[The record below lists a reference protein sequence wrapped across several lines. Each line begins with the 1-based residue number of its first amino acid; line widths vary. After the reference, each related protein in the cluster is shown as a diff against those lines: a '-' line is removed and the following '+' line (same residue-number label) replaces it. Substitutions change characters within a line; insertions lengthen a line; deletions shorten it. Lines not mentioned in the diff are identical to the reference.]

1 VRSLRRTCGLLTLVL
16 LVSACSAAP
25 PAPPAAQNAPA
36 KPAESSAATPA
47 AAKPADSGAPKP
59 TAAAPTSAP
68 AAAQPAAGGEKV
80 LVVAQPGDATTMD
93 ANMHNNTPTRNIHL
107 NLFGS
112 PVLRDAEGKIQPA
125 LAESWSN
132 PDPLTWV
139 FKIRK
144 GVKFHNGNDLTA
156 EDLKFSLERI
166 LDPANK
172 SPRASNWPSVDK
184 IEVPDPYTFVIHTK
198 EPYPLTLA
206 RMSGSFDIVSKKYFE
221 EVGTEK
227 AIQDPVGTGPYKF
240 KEWTKNQQVV
250 LEAFDGYWG
259 GRPKIDRVIFRSIP
273 EPSTRLAELLAG
285 TVDIVTDVSADQA
298 ADLEGKSG
306 VKVVN
311 ADATRV
317 EFVALDNTREGPLQ
331 DVRVRQALNY
341 AVDKEGLLKA
351 LYGGHGQAI
360 GQVVSQPMF
369 GYNPDVKPYP
379 YDPDKA
385 KQLLAD
391 AGFANGLS
399 IDFECSQSD
408 KDTCE
413 AIALQLGKVGV
424 TAKLTVYDN
433 TVSAQRFNQHQS
445 SPMFFSTWLGATQD
459 AEGTLTPRI
468 ASAGRSAYF
477 SDPDVDKEIKAGAST
492 VNEADR
498 LKVYLPLMAEL
509 KDKAPWI
516 YLWQGTDTYA
526 VSQRLSGWVPRPDSY
541 LILRGAQVQ

>member
-1 VRSLRRTCGLLTLVL
+1 MRSLRRISGLLALVIL
-16 LVSACSAAP
+16 ATACSAAP
-25 PAPPAAQNAPA
+25 PSPPPAQNAPA
-36 KPAESSAATPA
+36 KPTEATAAKAADA
-47 AAKPADSGAPKP
+47 AARPTAPP
-59 TAAAPTSAP
+59 AAAPTSAP
-68 AAAQPAAGGEKV
+68 AAAKPAASGGEKV

-107 NLFGS
+107 NMFGS
-112 PVLRDAEGKIQPA
+112 PVLRDNDGKIQPA

-139 FKIRK
+139 FKVRK
-144 GVKFHNGNDLTA
+144 GVKFHNGYDLTA
-156 EDLKFSLERI
+156 DDLKFSLERI
-166 LDPANK
+166 LDPQTK

-184 IEVPDPYTFVIHTK
+184 LEVPDPYTFIVHTK
-198 EPYPLTLA
+198 EPYALTLA
-206 RMSGSFDIVSKKYFE
+206 RMSGSFDIVSKKYYE
-221 EVGTEK
+221 EVGAEK
-227 AIQDPVGTGPYKF
+227 AIQNPVGTGPFKF

-250 LEAFDGYWG
+250 LEAFDQYWG
-259 GRPKIDRVIFRSIP
+259 GRPKIDRVIFRAIP

-285 TVDIVTDVSADQA
+285 TVDVVTDVSADQA
-298 ADLEGKSG
+298 ADLETKSG

-311 ADATRV
+311 ANATRV
-317 EFVALDNTREGPLQ
+317 EFIALDNTRDGPLK

-341 AVDKEGLLKA
+341 AVDKDGLLKA
-351 LYGGHGQAI
+351 LYGGHGSVI
-360 GQVVSQPMF
+360 GQPLSQSMF

-391 AGFANGLS
+391 AGFGSGLS
-399 IDFECSQSD
+399 IDFDCGQAD

-413 AIALQLGKVGV
+413 AIGLQLSKVGV
-424 TAKLTVYDN
+424 KANLQVFDN
-433 TVSAQRFNQHQS
+433 TVSAQRFNQHQT
-445 SPMFFSTWLGATQD
+445 SPMFFSTWLGATLD

-468 ASAGRSAYF
+468 ASGGRSAYF
-477 SDPDVDKEIKAGAST
+477 SDPDVDKQIRAGAAS
-492 VNEADR
+492 VNEAVR

-509 KDKAPWI
+509 KEKAPWI

-541 LILRGAQVQ
+541 LILRDAQVQ